1 MTRSKSERIHRDNTA
16 RNRRRK
22 TKDILYTRT
31 QNFFRKR
38 RWIRTK
44 KQKLEN

>member
-1 MTRSKSERIHRDNTA
+1 MTQSKSQRIHKSNIA
-16 RNRRRK
+16 RTRRRK
-22 TKDILYTRT
+22 TKDIIYTKT

-44 KQKLEN
+44 KQKLES